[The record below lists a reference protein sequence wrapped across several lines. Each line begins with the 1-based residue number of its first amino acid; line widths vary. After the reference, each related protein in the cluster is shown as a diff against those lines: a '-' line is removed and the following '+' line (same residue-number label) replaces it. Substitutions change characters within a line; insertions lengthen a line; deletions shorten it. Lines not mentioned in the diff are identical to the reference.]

1 MPRLKKVGKRFGI
14 GCLGLLVVFA
24 LFLGLTG
31 PGRDILNLWKNGLIQ
46 SLLAGSKKRTYN
58 ANNEQ
63 NLAALRTAMMLY
75 HESEGQ
81 FPDSK
86 GWMEAVQNR
95 IKAEDM
101 ETKEAQKK
109 LIRPDLL
116 GQPGEYGYSMNDAAS
131 QKYKDDIPKSTIL
144 LYESKQT
151 VRNAHGDAKTDRD
164 GYAITVDGKVLKPG
178 E

>member
-1 MPRLKKVGKRFGI
+1 MPRVRKISMRLGI
-14 GCLGLLVVFA
+14 GCLSLLIVLVVF
-24 LFLGLTG
+24 FGLTG
-31 PGRDILNLWKNGLIQ
+31 PGRDIVNLWRNGSIQ
-46 SLLAGSKKRTYN
+46 SLLEGSKKRTYN

-63 NLAALRTAMMLY
+63 NLTALRTAMMLY

-86 GWMEAVQNR
+86 GWMEAVKNR

-101 ETKEAQKK
+101 ETKEAEKK
-109 LIRPDLL
+109 LVRPDLQ
-116 GQPGEYGYSMNDAAS
+116 GKAGEYGYSMNDAAS
-131 QKYKDDIPKSTIL
+131 QKYKDDISKSTIL

-151 VRNAHGDAKTDRD
+151 ARNAHGDAKTDRD
-164 GYAITVDGKVLKPG
+164 GYAITVDGKLLKPG